1 MRKGQKRKRIGVVL
15 LCLLTTVFCGGF
27 LFGRV
32 VLINADEPFID
43 FGGTG
48 EMAFQRAQEA
58 KETAG
63 KEPEEEVVEPSP
75 SPTAQPRPVE
85 TRGVEVRVYGEQY
98 FIDGV
103 ECRDLDIFVTRL
115 TRWNAVEKP
124 VTLIDDYAE
133 THVYKTIRRTIL
145 ESERSIGEEVTR

>member
-15 LCLLTTVFCGGF
+15 LCLLVTMFCGGF

-43 FGGTG
+43 FGGTS
-48 EMAFQRAQEA
+48 EEAFQRAQQA
-58 KETAG
+58 KESAG
-63 KEPEEEVVEPSP
+63 KEPEEEAKPSP
-75 SPTAQPRPVE
+75 SLTPHPAPVAK
-85 TRGVEVRVYGEQY
+85 RGVEVRIYGEQY

-103 ECRDLDIFVTRL
+103 ECRDLDTFVTRL
-115 TRWNAVEKP
+115 TRWNAVEKS

-145 ESERSIGEEVTR
+145 ESGRSIGEEVTR